1 MRTSFIGFLCLLNV
15 SYAFDFPIFYSH
27 PYWNDFKSFMKTHNK
42 HYPTSELIMRYKTFI
57 DNMEFMLSNTNKS
70 HSFSV
75 NKYADMNQ
83 TEFENHIH
91 KGCYSNEH
99 SNGFYQTMT
108 SCDVFVPSGT
118 PVDTVDWRDHNAV
131 TPVKDQGQCGSC
143 WSFSAT
149 GAMEGAWAIETGDLV
164 SLSEQQLIDC
174 SISYGDL
181 ACKGGLMDNAFAY
194 AIDNGM
200 CTEDEDPYVAKRES
214 CQDCDKKVVMIGCMD
229 VESGNQQALKAA
241 VARGPVSVAI
251 EADTKTFQFYSSG
264 VINSTECGT
273 TLDHGVLVVGYGEEN
288 GIPYWLVKNSWG
300 SNWGDNGYVKIARSD
315 SENDNGVCGI
325 AMQASFPVS
334 GMAKEYK

>member
-1 MRTSFIGFLCLLNV
+1 
-15 SYAFDFPIFYSH
+15 
-27 PYWNDFKSFMKTHNK
+27 
-42 HYPTSELIMRYKTFI
+42 
-57 DNMEFMLSNTNKS
+57 
-70 HSFSV
+70 
-75 NKYADMNQ
+75 
-83 TEFENHIH
+83 
-91 KGCYSNEH
+91 
-99 SNGFYQTMT
+99 
-108 SCDVFVPSGT
+108 
-118 PVDTVDWRDHNAV
+118 
-131 TPVKDQGQCGSC
+131 
-143 WSFSAT
+143 
-149 GAMEGAWAIETGDLV
+149 MEGAWAIETGDLV